1 MPNLHLC
8 HINHHIRLT
17 FEDSNDDKHTNMD
30 ITHNAALAS
39 LNMDVMFE
47 YTPGDFNN
55 IDDAVTNNAE
65 PSPSVPPIS
74 LTHESPLTTF
84 NKILEKDHCK
94 LGK

>member
-1 MPNLHLC
+1 MMTSPPLQKIFPPRWISL
-8 HINHHIRLT
+8 IIQLL
-17 FEDSNDDKHTNMD
+17 
-30 ITHNAALAS
+30 THNAALAS